1 MQKIYSRFLIPLVL
15 IFSFFRL
22 GCLDIPGKLVMPQWD
37 VDLNVP
43 VIDRSYALND
53 IIKHQNYISIQDS
66 GTPQNIYLIQSDKY
80 YLSKDVSSF
89 VQAVGTE
96 NTHSNVVSGSGSNT
110 LFVQFPGG
118 VTITKAVFSSGTL
131 SYTFNNPSAQSVTI
145 ALQIPGVS
153 INGNVFSRTIQIGAF
168 GSVTDNI
175 DFAGAVYNLPANQP
189 SFFANSLE
197 IILSASSSTPTVTD
211 VNLTTTNFYFST
223 ATGFLPAKSLGVK
236 SSSFSLDISNAKD
249 YRDKVTLKNADLNLD
264 AVYIPA
270 AANNNPFQIEV
281 KNLSIT
287 GIRNDGTQLQLTI
300 PDSAKTF
307 IFSGTAKHF
316 DFNASNSS
324 ITNFITFLPDS
335 ISVSAEYIMNPN
347 NLNGTVAAGDSVK
360 FTANFSTTSFMAI
373 NNTSMTDTSSIGD
386 ISDQDRTKIRA
397 AQNAYLTVNIKNSI
411 PLNATIKVDIA
422 DSLYHTLFTL
432 TNGTTNTN
440 LFSITPANVDQN
452 GEVTS
457 QGSSNF
463 TVQMDSTQTEKFSHA
478 QYAIYTVGVQT
489 PNSPSP
495 VAVRPSDVI
504 QIQVYGGIKF
514 RINNDNLK

>member
-1 MQKIYSRFLIPLVL
+1 MYKKFSYFFVPALLV
-15 IFSFFRL
+15 FSFFRL
-22 GCLDIPGKLVMPQWD
+22 GCLDIPGNLVMPQWD
-37 VDLNVP
+37 VDLNIP
-43 VIDRSYALND
+43 IIDRSYALND

-66 GTPQNIYLIQSDKY
+66 GTAQSIYLIQSDNY
-80 YLSKDVSSF
+80 SLSKDVSSF

-96 NTHSNVVSGSGSNT
+96 NTQGSVVSGSGSNT

-118 VTITKAVFSSGTL
+118 VTITNAVFNSGTL
-131 SYTFNNPSAQSVTI
+131 SYNFNNPAAQAVTI
-145 ALQIPGVS
+145 TLKITGVS
-153 INGNVFSRTIQIGAF
+153 INGNVLSRTIQVGAL
-168 GSVTDNI
+168 GSVSDNI
-175 DFAGAVYNLPANQP
+175 DFTNAVYTLPPNQP

-197 IILSASSSTPTVTD
+197 IIISASSNTPTITN
-211 VNLTTTNFYFST
+211 VNLTTTNFYFKS
-223 ATGFLPAKSLGVK
+223 ATGFLPKKSLGVK
-236 SSSFSLDISNAKD
+236 SSSFSLNISNAKD
-249 YRDKVTLKNADLNLD
+249 YRDKVILKDANLNLD

-281 KNLSIT
+281 NNLTIT

-300 PDSAKTF
+300 PDTAKTF
-307 IFSGTAKHF
+307 TFSGTAKHF
-316 DFNASNSS
+316 DFNSSNSS
-324 ITNFITFLPDS
+324 ITNFMTFLPDS

-360 FTANFSTTSFMAI
+360 FTASFSTTSKMAI

-397 AQNAYLTVNIKNSI
+397 AQNAYLSVNIKNSI
-411 PLNATIKVDIA
+411 PLNTSIKVDIA

-432 TNGTTNTN
+432 INNTTNTN
-440 LFSITPANVDQN
+440 SFSILPANVDQN
-452 GEVTS
+452 GEVAS
-457 QGSSNF
+457 PGNSNF
-463 TVQMDSTQTEKFSHA
+463 TVQLDSTQTEKFSHA
-478 QYAIYTVGVQT
+478 QYAIYTVGIQT

-495 VAVRPSDVI
+495 VAIRPSDVI